1 MRLLRIRL
9 TNFRGVHD
17 REVQLAEQG
26 VTVLEGDN
34 EVGKTSTVSA
44 LDLLVDFRDSS
55 TAAEVRAAAP
65 AGRDAGPEVEAE
77 IVTGPYRVVYR
88 KRWVRRKLTE
98 LTVLA
103 PTAEQLTGREAHE
116 RMLGI
121 LDETMDRSLW
131 RALRVEQHTPLG
143 QADLGGQDA
152 LTRALDRAASGAS
165 GASGEAAPGAD
176 AAAEDLVERALAEVR
191 RYHGGNHRPVGP
203 LREANDRLANART
216 EAEAAEAS
224 VTEVERDVALRAD
237 LDREASSLAVE
248 RRGQADRAHELEDR
262 WSAFEARRL
271 EVTAAAERAEAARER
286 ARRAT
291 DRQADRARLVERTG
305 DAARAAD
312 AADTA
317 IAAHEERDAARR
329 SDRDEQRAAWE
340 AARAVATESDTASR
354 AADDALAT
362 ARDRAELAE
371 NSERLRR
378 AEAAEAARRDVE
390 RAAAGGRVDATA
402 VETLE
407 ELDRQVVRAEAELAA
422 GAGTVEVVG
431 LDGASGVT
439 ADGEPVVPG
448 QTRSV
453 PVAGPVTVGV
463 PGVVEV
469 RVRPGL
475 DGAEAR
481 RRVEQAREERDRA
494 CADLGVTDLA
504 AARAARHA
512 TEDAAGRIRELAAVL
527 ERELGGRTTAEV
539 RAEVDRLAERLRP
552 EPAEQPRT
560 AKRKGHREPEGP
572 ALFDDPARVEAC
584 DDPGGDGPDDAARA
598 ARAAE
603 LDRLRRD
610 AADARDASGEARR
623 AAEEAEHAWRRYDD
637 AVRAAESEVAAART
651 TGAVARND
659 AGRLAAELADAR
671 AAQPDDALD
680 AEATDTLARA
690 RRMEADHEQRAAALA
705 ADDPDTVEAL
715 VVSARRAT
723 DALTERSAEV
733 ERRRAEVTGRLQMAG
748 GEGRHD
754 RLTAARDE
762 LAAAEREHASVA
774 RRAAA
779 ALRLHTT
786 LARHRDEVRR
796 AYVAPFRH
804 EVERLARIVFGPSLA
819 LEVDPGLRIV
829 ARTLNGVTVPF
840 DALSSGAKEQLGLCA
855 RLAVAA
861 LVDAEDGVPVMI
873 DDALGHS
880 DPARLERLAAVF
892 TAATTGTTHQVV
904 VLTCSPARYR
914 GIGAARTVALSPSLP
929 PPAAVPAPGPAPAG
943 SDEEPAPDETASV
956 ADPLREVG

>member
-1 MRLLRIRL
+1 VRLRRIRL

-17 REVQLAEQG
+17 RQVELAEQG

-77 IVTGPYRVVYR
+77 IVTGPYHVVYR

-98 LTVLA
+98 LTVLT

-116 RMLGI
+116 RMLAI

-165 GASGEAAPGAD
+165 GAGAPPGAD

-191 RYHGGNHRPVGP
+191 RYHGGNNRPVGP
-203 LREANDRLANART
+203 LREANDRLAAART
-216 EAEAAEAS
+216 EAEAAEAA
-224 VTEVERDVALRAD
+224 VAEVERDVALRAD

-248 RRGQADRAHELEDR
+248 RRTQSERAHELEDR

-271 EVTAAAERAEAARER
+271 EVTAAAERAAAARER
-286 ARRAT
+286 ATRST
-291 DRQADRARLVERTG
+291 DRQAERARLVERAG
-305 DAARAAD
+305 EAARAAD
-312 AADTA
+312 AADAT
-317 IAAHEERDAARR
+317 IAGHEERDAARR
-329 SDRDEQRAAWE
+329 SDRDDQRAAWE
-340 AARAVATESDTASR
+340 AARAAATEADTASR
-354 AADDALAT
+354 TADDALAT
-362 ARDRAELAE
+362 ARDRAELADL
-371 NSERLRR
+371 SERLRR
-378 AEAAEAARRDVE
+378 AEAAETARREVE
-390 RAAAGGRVDATA
+390 RAAGRSRVDAAA
-402 VETLE
+402 VERLE

-422 GAGTVEVVG
+422 GAGTVEVTG
-431 LDGASGVT
+431 LDAASGVT
-439 ADGEPVVPG
+439 ADGEPVAPG
-448 QTRSV
+448 ETRSV
-453 PVAGPVTVGV
+453 PMGGPVTIGV
-463 PGVVEV
+463 EGMVEV

-494 CADLGVTDLA
+494 CADLGVADVA
-504 AARAARHA
+504 AARTAHHAA
-512 TEDAAGRIRELAAVL
+512 EDAAGRVRELAAVL

-539 RAEVDRLAERLRP
+539 RAEVDRLVERLRP
-552 EPAEQPRT
+552 RDADEPAAARRRGRRQPD
-560 AKRKGHREPEGP
+560 GP
-572 ALFDDPARVEAC
+572 ALFDDPAHVEAR
-584 DDPGGDGPDDAARA
+584 DDPFGDGPDDAARA
-598 ARAAE
+598 ARVAE
-603 LDRLRRD
+603 LEALRRD
-610 AADARDASGEARR
+610 AAQARDAAGDARR
-623 AAEEAEHAWRRYDD
+623 AAAEAEQAWRRYDD
-637 AVRAAESEVAAART
+637 AVRAAESEVAQART
-651 TGAVARND
+651 AGAVARSD
-659 AGRLAAELADAR
+659 ADRLAGELAEAR

-690 RRMEADHEQRAAALA
+690 RRTEADHEQRAAALA

-715 VVSARRAT
+715 VVSARRAIE
-723 DALTERSAEV
+723 ALTERTAEV

-762 LAAAEREHASVA
+762 LAAARRDQASVA

-779 ALRLHTT
+779 AVRLHTT
-786 LARHRDEVRR
+786 LARHRDEVRQ
-796 AYVAPFRH
+796 AYVAPFRR

-819 LEVDPGLRIV
+819 LEVDAGLRIV

-840 DALSSGAKEQLGLCA
+840 EALSSGAKEQLGLCA

-929 PPAAVPAPGPAPAG
+929 PPSAVPPPAEPVPAG
-943 SDEEPAPDETASV
+943 DGESGEAIGSAD
-956 ADPLREVG
+956 DPLRDAG